1 MTAVRAVVFDLG
13 HTLWDFAPREESRR
27 LKVVR
32 LHERLSRALDGA
44 VPAPTELDRALG
56 ATAQRWFESWI
67 KQPEDLE
74 QPPTER
80 LIGEALAS
88 LALSVSDDLLH
99 ELTCIV
105 FGAELDIPVMEP
117 DSLAAIAGLHQRG
130 LAMGCVTNTITL
142 EEGIHDAL
150 ARLGLRHYLRSVVAS
165 SAAGYRKPHPS
176 LFLRALEG
184 LDVEPGEA
192 VFVGDRLFD
201 DVSGAQA
208 VGMRAVLTHQY
219 RQEPLDGA
227 SVAPDAVIQRL
238 GDLPAVIQRL
248 NNRRA

>member
-27 LKVVR
+27 LRVLR
-32 LHERLSRALDGA
+32 LHERLSGALDGA
-44 VPAPTELDRALG
+44 VPAPAELDGALG

-67 KQPEDLE
+67 KHPDDLE

-80 LIGEALAS
+80 LVGETLAS
-88 LALSVSDDLLH
+88 LSLPVSDDLLH
-99 ELTCIV
+99 ELTSIV
-105 FGAELDIPVMEP
+105 FGAELDIPVIEP
-117 DSLAAIAGLHQRG
+117 DSLAALAGLHQRG

-142 EEGIHDAL
+142 EDGIRDAL
-150 ARLGLRHYLRSVVAS
+150 TRLGLLRYLRSVVVS
-165 SAAGYRKPHPS
+165 SAVGYRKPHPS
-176 LFLRALEG
+176 LFLRALEELG
-184 LDVEPGEA
+184 VDPGEA

-208 VGMRAVLTHQY
+208 VGLRAVLTHQY

-227 SVAPDAVIQRL
+227 SVAPDAVIRRL
-238 GDLPAVIQRL
+238 GDLPAAIERL
-248 NNRRA
+248 SGRRA